1 MAIKHSKPKKPDNVI
16 VHNINIIN
24 PPHNTQDIQMWKQAI
39 RAFENIN
46 NPSRMLLYDLYDDI
60 LLDGQ
65 IEATWGKRQ
74 DAVLNQEL
82 IFVRDGVEDEQIGRL
97 LNSPDMRVIVKEL
110 HNAIAW
116 GYTLIQI
123 NNIYFD
129 EAEEVYKIDF
139 DLIPRKHVH
148 PEDGFECI
156 SRQQSMATKD
166 WMYMEQPLANYMLWA
181 GEPYDKGLFAKA
193 AQYVIYKRGGFGDW
207 SQFAEMFGMPFRE
220 LIYDDYDEATR
231 AKLEQGLQEWGAA
244 CYSLH
249 PRSTELKIHPTGG
262 STGSNE
268 VYDKL
273 IAACDASISKT
284 ILGNTLTTEQGEN
297 GARSLGEVHK
307 EVEDAKTASD
317 KQFILAILNS
327 KFRAILK
334 HFGFNISGGD
344 IWYRSQGKDW
354 TELQTK
360 WNVINSISD
369 KLPVDDDYIYEEFD
383 IPKPDNYEQLKQEL
397 KMQHSFN
404 PFESSLQNPLNV
416 KTHNGASH
424 QHPINNSGMSLWERI
439 HRFFVQSPGR
449 MGELNGKARTL
460 TNQNNLNEA
469 LALRVWNGETED
481 WDTDLFFFIA
491 DNLLSALDKSFVN
504 PQLGAFNQ
512 IAYDAPDDVFRTA
525 LEQNLFHFSAAKTL
539 AEIQALNQALNE
551 AKDYSDFRKRADKI
565 TDTFNRRW
573 QQTEYQSAVNC
584 AESAST
590 FRRLKSKTKLFPY
603 WEYKTA
609 GDDKVREEHAALA
622 GTILRHD
629 DPLWDSIYPPNGWKC
644 RCYVVPRMQSEANIS
659 EDEQHEKVAGYMK
672 TKDWQNAVA
681 QHWNINRAK
690 QGIVFDANQMYIRKF
705 PDNAAAYMDKIKPD
719 KWGLEN
725 SIKKCQQQAQTST
738 TKYEGTTE
746 EFWLANKQLID
757 GKEYLVLE
765 DYNGRK
771 WRMNKDD
778 FDNHTTN
785 TVKKRAFR
793 TEYLNNIFEVAKNPD
808 EVWLG
813 QDNSNMQLKDM
824 KLSNYNLIKYYKNTT
839 LVVSVKL
846 ENEQCVFKTWYL
858 LKDKNKRRGLLIKKG
873 I

>member
-1 MAIKHSKPKKPDNVI
+1 MAVKHKKTNKPDNII
-16 VHNINIIN
+16 VHNINIMN
-24 PPHNTQDIQMWKQAI
+24 APHNTQDIQIWKSAI
-39 RAFENIN
+39 RAFENLT
-46 NPSRMLLYDLYDDI
+46 NPSRVALYDLYEDI
-60 LLDGQ
+60 ILDGQ

-82 IFVRDGVEDEQIGRL
+82 VFVRDGVEDEQTNKL
-97 LNSPDMRVIVKEL
+97 LNSPDMRIIIKEL
-110 HNAIAW
+110 HNSIAW
-116 GYTLIQI
+116 GFTLIQI
-123 NNIYFD
+123 NNIYYD
-129 EAEEVYKIDF
+129 ENEEVYKIDF

-148 PEDGFECI
+148 PEEGFECV
-156 SRQQSMATKD
+156 SRQQSIASKD
-166 WMYMEQPLANYMLWA
+166 FLFMEQPIANYMLWA
-181 GEPYDKGLFAKA
+181 GEKKDKGIFAKT

-220 LIYDDYDEATR
+220 MVYDDYDEATR
-231 AKLEQGLQEWGAA
+231 KKLEQGLQEWGSAG
-244 CYSLH
+244 YSLH
-249 PRSTELKIHPTGG
+249 PRSAELKIHPTGG

-268 VYDKL
+268 VYDRL

-317 KQFILAILNS
+317 KQFILSILNT

-334 HFGFNISGGD
+334 RFGFNVTGGD
-344 IWYRSQGKDW
+344 IWYRSDDKDW

-369 KLPVDDDYIYEEFD
+369 KIPIADDFIYEEFS
-383 IPKPDNYEQLKQEL
+383 IPKPENYEQLKEEL
-397 KMQHSFN
+397 KLKNSFN
-404 PFESSLQNPLNV
+404 PFENTLQNHLNDDKIAV
-416 KTHNGASH
+416 KGA
-424 QHPINNSGMSLWERI
+424 NNLLGRI
-439 HRFFVQSPGR
+439 HRFFVQSPSR
-449 MGELNGKARTL
+449 MGELSGNAHTPI
-460 TNQNNLNEA
+460 NQNNLNEA
-469 LALRVWNGETED
+469 LVLRVWNGEANY
-481 WDTDLFFFIA
+481 WDTDLFFYITN
-491 DNLLSALDKSFVN
+491 NLLSALDKSLVN
-504 PQLGAFNQ
+504 PQLGAYNQ

-719 KWGLEN
+719 KWGLDN
-725 SIKKCQQQAQTST
+725 SIKKLQQQAAEVSK
-738 TKYEGTTE
+738 KYEGSAE
-746 EFWLANKQLID
+746 DFWRENRQKID

-813 QDNSNMQLKDM
+813 QDKSNKQQKDM
-824 KLSNYNLIKYYKNTT
+824 ELSNYNLIKYYKDTI
-839 LVVSVKL
+839 LAVSFKL
-846 ENEQCVFKTWYL
+846 EKSEMKLKTWYV
-858 LKDKNKRRGLLIKKG
+858 LKDAKKRRGLLIKK
-873 I
+873 

>member
-1 MAIKHSKPKKPDNVI
+1 MAVKHKKTNKPDNII
-16 VHNINIIN
+16 VHNINIMN
-24 PPHNTQDIQMWKQAI
+24 APHNTQDIQIWKSAI
-39 RAFENIN
+39 RAFENLT
-46 NPSRMLLYDLYDDI
+46 NPSRVALYDLYEDI
-60 LLDGQ
+60 ILDGQ
-65 IEATWGKRQ
+65 IEATWCKRQ

-82 IFVRDGVEDEQIGRL
+82 VFVRDGVEDEQINKL
-97 LNSPDMRVIVKEL
+97 LNSPDMRIIIKEL
-110 HNAIAW
+110 HNSIAW
-116 GYTLIQI
+116 GFTLIQI
-123 NNIYFD
+123 NNIYYD
-129 EAEEVYKIDF
+129 ENEEVYKIDF

-148 PEDGFECI
+148 PEEGFECV
-156 SRQQSMATKD
+156 SRQQSIASKD
-166 WMYMEQPLANYMLWA
+166 FLFMEQPIANYMLWA
-181 GEPYDKGLFAKA
+181 GEKKDKGIFAKT

-231 AKLEQGLQEWGAA
+231 KKLEKGLQEWGSAG
-244 CYSLH
+244 YSLH
-249 PRSTELKIHPTGG
+249 PRSADLKIHPTGG

-268 VYDKL
+268 VYDRL

-317 KQFILAILNS
+317 KQFILSILNT

-334 HFGFNISGGD
+334 RFGFNVTGGD
-344 IWYRSQGKDW
+344 IWYRSDDKDW

-369 KLPVDDDYIYEEFD
+369 KIPVADDFIYEEFS
-383 IPKPDNYEQLKQEL
+383 IPKPENYEQLKEEL
-397 KMQHSFN
+397 KLKNSFN
-404 PFESSLQNPLNV
+404 PFENPLQNHLNDD
-416 KTHNGASH
+416 KTTIKGA
-424 QHPINNSGMSLWERI
+424 NNLLGRI
-439 HRFFVQSPGR
+439 HRFFVQSPSR
-449 MGELNGKARTL
+449 MGELSGNAHTPI
-460 TNQNNLNEA
+460 NQNNLNEA
-469 LALRVWNGETED
+469 LVLRVWNGEANY
-481 WDTDLFFFIA
+481 WDTDLFFYITN
-491 DNLLSALDKSFVN
+491 NLLSALDKSLVN
-504 PQLGAFNQ
+504 PQLGAYNQ

-719 KWGLEN
+719 KWGLDN
-725 SIKKCQQQAQTST
+725 SIKKLQQQATENSK
-738 TKYEGTTE
+738 KYEGTAE
-746 EFWLANKQLID
+746 DFWNNNKKIID

-778 FDNHTTN
+778 FDKHTTN
-785 TVKKRAFR
+785 RRKKRFYR
-793 TEYLNNIFEVAKNPD
+793 VEFLSNVFEVAKNPD

-813 QDNSNMQLKDM
+813 RTDEDKGNNIKTLDNYIFLKHYKDQTIAVAG
-824 KLSNYNLIKYYKNTT
+824 KIKGDNL
-839 LVVSVKL
+839 LFS
-846 ENEQCVFKTWYL
+846 TWFPVR
-858 LKDKNKRRGLLIKKG
+858 DKKVREGILIKKRQ
-873 I
+873 

>member
-1 MAIKHSKPKKPDNVI
+1 MAVKHKKPNKPDNII
-16 VHNINIIN
+16 VHNINIMN
-24 PPHNTQDIQMWKQAI
+24 APHNTQDIQIWKSAI
-39 RAFENIN
+39 RAFENLT
-46 NPSRMLLYDLYDDI
+46 NPSRVALYDLYEDI
-60 LLDGQ
+60 ILDGQ

-82 IFVRDGVEDEQIGRL
+82 VFVRDGVEDEQINKL
-97 LNSPDMRVIVKEL
+97 LNSPDMRIIIKEL
-110 HNAIAW
+110 HNSIAW
-116 GYTLIQI
+116 GFTLIQI
-123 NNIYFD
+123 NNIYYD
-129 EAEEVYKIDF
+129 ENEEVYKIDF

-148 PEDGFECI
+148 PEEGFECV
-156 SRQQSMATKD
+156 SRQQSIASRD
-166 WMYMEQPLANYMLWA
+166 FLFMEQPIANYMLWA
-181 GEPYDKGLFAKA
+181 GEKKDKGIFAKT

-231 AKLEQGLQEWGAA
+231 KKLEQGLQEWGSAG
-244 CYSLH
+244 YSLH
-249 PRSTELKIHPTGG
+249 PRSAELKIHPTGG

-268 VYDKL
+268 VYDRL

-317 KQFILAILNS
+317 KQFILSVLNT

-334 HFGFNISGGD
+334 RFGFNVAGGD
-344 IWYRSQGKDW
+344 IWYRSDDKDW

-369 KLPVDDDYIYEEFD
+369 KIPVADDFIYEEFG
-383 IPKPDNYEQLKQEL
+383 IPKPENYEQLKEEL
-397 KMQHSFN
+397 KLKNSFN
-404 PFESSLQNPLNV
+404 PFENTLQNPLNDD
-416 KTHNGASH
+416 KTTIKGA
-424 QHPINNSGMSLWERI
+424 NNLLGRI
-439 HRFFVQSPGR
+439 HRFFVQSPSR
-449 MGELNGKARTL
+449 MGELSGNAHTPI
-460 TNQNNLNEA
+460 NQNNLNEA
-469 LALRVWNGETED
+469 LVLRVWNGEANY
-481 WDTDLFFFIA
+481 WDTDLFFYITN
-491 DNLLSALDKSFVN
+491 NLLSALDKSLVN
-504 PQLGAFNQ
+504 PQLGAYNQ

-719 KWGLEN
+719 KWGLDN
-725 SIKKCQQQAQTST
+725 SIKKLQQQATENSK
-738 TKYEGTTE
+738 KYEGTAE
-746 EFWLANKQLID
+746 DFWNDNKKIID

-813 QDNSNMQLKDM
+813 QDKSNKQQKDM
-824 KLSNYNLIKYYKNTT
+824 ELSNYNLIKYYKDTI
-839 LVVSVKL
+839 LAVSFKL
-846 ENEQCVFKTWYL
+846 EKSEMKLKTWYV
-858 LKDKNKRRGLLIKKG
+858 LKDAKKRRGLLIKK
-873 I
+873 

>member
-1 MAIKHSKPKKPDNVI
+1 MAVKHKKTNKPDNII
-16 VHNINIIN
+16 VHNINIMN
-24 PPHNTQDIQMWKQAI
+24 APHNTQDIQIWKSAI
-39 RAFENIN
+39 RAFENLT
-46 NPSRMLLYDLYDDI
+46 NPSRVALYDLYEDI
-60 LLDGQ
+60 ILDGQ

-82 IFVRDGVEDEQIGRL
+82 VFVRDGVEDEQINKL
-97 LNSPDMRVIVKEL
+97 LNSPDMRIIIKEL
-110 HNAIAW
+110 HNSIAW
-116 GYTLIQI
+116 GFTLIQI
-123 NNIYFD
+123 NNIYYD
-129 EAEEVYKIDF
+129 ENEEVYKIDF

-148 PEDGFECI
+148 PEEGLECV
-156 SRQQSMATKD
+156 SRQQSIASRD
-166 WMYMEQPLANYMLWA
+166 FLFMEQPIANYMLWA
-181 GEPYDKGLFAKA
+181 GEKKDKGIFAKT

-231 AKLEQGLQEWGAA
+231 KKLEQGLQEWGSAG
-244 CYSLH
+244 YSLH
-249 PRSTELKIHPTGG
+249 PRSAELKIHPTGG

-268 VYDKL
+268 VYDRL

-317 KQFILAILNS
+317 KQFILSILNT

-334 HFGFNISGGD
+334 RFGFNVTGGD
-344 IWYRSQGKDW
+344 IWYRSDDKDW

-369 KLPVDDDYIYEEFD
+369 KIPVADDFIYEEFS
-383 IPKPDNYEQLKQEL
+383 IPKPENYEQLKEEL
-397 KMQHSFN
+397 KLKNSFN
-404 PFESSLQNPLNV
+404 PFENPLQNPLNDD
-416 KTHNGASH
+416 KTTIKGA
-424 QHPINNSGMSLWERI
+424 NNLLGRI
-439 HRFFVQSPGR
+439 HRFFVQSPSR
-449 MGELNGKARTL
+449 MGELSGNAHTPI
-460 TNQNNLNEA
+460 NQNNLNEA
-469 LALRVWNGETED
+469 LVLRVWNGEANY
-481 WDTDLFFFIA
+481 WDTDLFFYITN
-491 DNLLSALDKSFVN
+491 NLLSALDKSLVN
-504 PQLGAFNQ
+504 PQLGAYNQ

-539 AEIQALNQALNE
+539 AEIQDLNQALNE

-719 KWGLEN
+719 KWGLDN
-725 SIKKCQQQAQTST
+725 SIKKLQQQATEVSK
-738 TKYEGTTE
+738 KYEGTAE
-746 EFWLANKQLID
+746 EFWNANKKIID

-813 QDNSNMQLKDM
+813 QEYKDRN
-824 KLSNYNLIKYYKNTT
+824 KQIDDYYLTNYSMIKFYRDTT
-839 LVVSVKL
+839 LIVNCKL
-846 ENEQCVFKTWYL
+846 ENNVMTFKTWYQ
-858 LKDKNKRRGLLIKKG
+858 LKDKRKRSGILIKKK
-873 I
+873 

>member
-1 MAIKHSKPKKPDNVI
+1 MAVKYEKKKKTDNVI
-16 VHNINIIN
+16 VNNINIL
-24 PPHNTQDIQMWKQAI
+24 PAPHNTQEIQTWKQAVK
-39 RAFENIN
+39 AFENRV
-46 NPSRMLLYDLYDDI
+46 NPNRVALYDLYEDI

-82 IFVRDGVEDEQIGRL
+82 IFVRNGEEDEQISKL
-97 LNSPDMRVIVKEL
+97 LNSPDMRILIKEL

-116 GYTLIQI
+116 GYTLIQV
-123 NNIYFD
+123 NNIWYD
-129 EAEEVYKIDF
+129 ESEESYKIDF

-166 WMYMEQPLANYMLWA
+166 WLYMEQPLANYMLWA
-181 GEPYDKGLFAKA
+181 GDKTDKGLFAKS

-268 VYDKL
+268 VYDRL
-273 IAACDASISKT
+273 IASCDAAISKT
-284 ILGNTLTTEQGEN
+284 ILGNTLTTEQGET

-317 KQFILAILNS
+317 KQFILSILNTR
-327 KFRAILK
+327 FRAILK
-334 HFGFNISGGD
+334 RFGFNITGGD
-344 IWYRSQGKDW
+344 IWYRSADKDW
-354 TELQTK
+354 NELQTK
-360 WNVINSISD
+360 WNVINSIASRV
-369 KLPVDDDYIYEEFD
+369 PVDDDYIYEEFD
-383 IPKPDNYEQLKQEL
+383 IQKPENYEALKEEMRMQSSFSPFANSVQNQLNEEGTDTPKGGL
-397 KMQHSFN
+397 
-404 PFESSLQNPLNV
+404 L
-416 KTHNGASH
+416 
-424 QHPINNSGMSLWERI
+424 ERVQ
-439 HRFFVQSPGR
+439 RFFVPAPKEG
-449 MGELNGKARTL
+449 GLNGKVRTA
-460 TNQNNLNEA
+460 TNQNSFDEA
-469 LALRVWNGETED
+469 LILRVWQGESD
-481 WDTDLFFFIA
+481 YWDSELFHVIA
-491 DNLLSALDKSFVN
+491 NHLLSAINKVFTVSKTGGVY
-504 PQLGAFNQ
+504 NQ

-551 AKDYSDFRKRADKI
+551 AKDYNDFRKRADKI

-573 QQTEYQSAVNC
+573 QMTEYGSAVNC
-584 AESAST
+584 AESASVY
-590 FRRLKSKTKLFPY
+590 RRLKSKTKLFPY

-609 GDDKVREEHAALA
+609 GDDRVREEHAALA

-644 RCYVVPRMQSEANIS
+644 RCYVVPRMQEEANVS
-659 EDEQHEKVAGYMK
+659 EEEQHEKVFGYMK
-672 TKDWQNAVA
+672 TKDWQNAIA

-738 TKYEGTTE
+738 TKYEGSAE
-746 EFWLANKQLID
+746 DFWRENKQTID
-757 GKEYLVLE
+757 GKEYLVVE

-771 WRMNKDD
+771 WRMDKDD
-778 FDNHTTN
+778 FDRHTTN
-785 TVKKRAFR
+785 RRKKRFYR
-793 TEYLNNIFEVAKNPD
+793 VEFLSNVFEVAKNPD

-813 QDNSNMQLKDM
+813 RTDEDKGNNIKTLDNYIFLKHYKDQTIAVAG
-824 KLSNYNLIKYYKNTT
+824 KIKGDNL
-839 LVVSVKL
+839 LFS
-846 ENEQCVFKTWYL
+846 TWFPVR
-858 LKDKNKRRGLLIKKG
+858 DKKVREGILIKKRQ
-873 I
+873 